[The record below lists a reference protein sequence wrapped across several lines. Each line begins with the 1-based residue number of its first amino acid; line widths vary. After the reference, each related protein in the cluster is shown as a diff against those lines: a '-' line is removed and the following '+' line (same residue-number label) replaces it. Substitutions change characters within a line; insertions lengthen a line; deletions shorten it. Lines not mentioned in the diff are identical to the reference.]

1 MKLLRWIIFIVG
13 IAILAVGINAW
24 VNSVQTKEVASFFF
38 GLIFGMSL
46 TIAGCFI
53 VLLVLFS
60 FLISFLKNSKRI
72 Q

>member
-24 VNSVQTKEVASFFF
+24 VNSVQTKEVASVFF